1 MSLTLIVGIAVLLLI
16 AFVPLWI
23 GTNVAGA
30 GRQGPGPA
38 FVALIVAA
46 MVIVLM
52 VMFVHHGLLL
62 SVFATALVY
71 MLVVETTYFKGLAIS
86 TIQLVTTWLVVIFFA
101 ARYVGPRVSHIF
113 HV

>member
-1 MSLTLIVGIAVLLLI
+1 MSLSLVVGIAVLLLI

-30 GRQGPGPA
+30 SRQGPGPA

-62 SVFATALVY
+62 SVFPTAVVY

-101 ARYVGPRVSHIF
+101 ARYVGPRASHIF